1 MTTVEIHRI
10 DPALPLHE
18 ALDMSASGKAF
29 LVTAGKSGMNVWVPM
44 SLASFC
50 NEETHTAV
58 MVPKWFMQAK
68 GF

>member
-1 MTTVEIHRI
+1 MTNVEIHRI
-10 DPALPLHE
+10 DSALPLNE

-29 LVTAGKSGMNVWVPM
+29 LVTAGKSGMDVWVPM

-50 NEETHTAV
+50 EEETYTAV
-58 MVPKWFMQAK
+58 MVPKWFMRAK